1 MQILCDTRE
10 QRPFS
15 FKRFPGTI
23 VERTGLKTGDYSLDG
38 YQDRVAIERKELNDL
53 IQCLMPPNRARFE
66 RELCRAQSLEFFAV
80 LIEASMDDV
89 RDHRYTSGMKSHS
102 VLQSIAAFSVRYR
115 VPFIWCGSRA
125 GAEYMA
131 FSLLEKFQVE
141 DEKRTGRL
149 GKGTAA

>member
-1 MQILCDTRE
+1 MKVLCDTRE

-23 VERTGLKTGDYSLDG
+23 VERTGLKTGDYSLHG

-66 RELCRAQSLEFFAV
+66 RELCRAQSLECFAV
-80 LIEASMDDV
+80 VVEASMDDV
-89 RDHRYTSGMKSHS
+89 RQGRYMSQMRPHS

-125 GAEYMA
+125 GAEYLT
-131 FSLLEKFQVE
+131 FSLLEKFQAE

-149 GKGTAA
+149 EKGTA